1 MTAPSNDPNSNTQ
14 QSRTDTCSTDRTGQE
29 LNAPKSSDCS
39 VTANSIRERIM
50 LLASGVSSS
59 RSGIDIVVQVGVIPN
74 PATPAA
80 YLNHYQIP
88 GMPNQGVNT
97 TTNQLDAQTQVERI
111 QTPNSTTVTVTTRS
125 HREAPVETAKSDSA
139 QSNSPSKEQIK
150 SVAKEADLSKES
162 GDTKREDKPTTT
174 TSERPAPTNIDKD
187 NTDRAQNRLDTART
201 EVPRDSESSKL
212 TKLNP
217 EPERTIGASLAQAQ
231 TTLKEPTDPITL
243 NQRPDASNNNDPLKL
258 DPKVERAN
266 EIENRRNELN
276 DARARVNDQL
286 EVVRQVISNEIAR
299 DTTDASLRN
308 GSVLSDTPISAT
320 RYDPSPNTSLAIE
333 RLRESLL
340 DKLSV
345 IEERIA
351 TPEPIKQQH
360 QAISSDV
367 AAPIQGRL
375 DARTQEPI
383 RHDLKRETALRQAD
397 RSEQAQPKPLH
408 RVLEPLIGKISD
420 ISHNPASYQAKSAQR
435 YDQRGKDTLD
445 NLIELLKHLSLHS
458 TNFKLLKAMDTPLE
472 QVCLALATGVA
483 VGAVGIEY
491 LVKAL
496 YSTLAETGM
505 VVDITGVVIGKSD
518 QRPLAN
524 VEVNEPRLGRR
535 VTDQEGRFVFSN
547 VALNTPYTLTITH
560 PILGQPELTVSGT
573 ATPGGVVR
581 IEV

>member
-1 MTAPSNDPNSNTQ
+1 
-14 QSRTDTCSTDRTGQE
+14 
-29 LNAPKSSDCS
+29 
-39 VTANSIRERIM
+39 
-50 LLASGVSSS
+50 
-59 RSGIDIVVQVGVIPN
+59 
-74 PATPAA
+74 
-80 YLNHYQIP
+80 
-88 GMPNQGVNT
+88 
-97 TTNQLDAQTQVERI
+97 
-111 QTPNSTTVTVTTRS
+111 
-125 HREAPVETAKSDSA
+125 
-139 QSNSPSKEQIK
+139 
-150 SVAKEADLSKES
+150 
-162 GDTKREDKPTTT
+162 
-174 TSERPAPTNIDKD
+174 
-187 NTDRAQNRLDTART
+187 
-201 EVPRDSESSKL
+201 
-212 TKLNP
+212 
-217 EPERTIGASLAQAQ
+217 
-231 TTLKEPTDPITL
+231 
-243 NQRPDASNNNDPLKL
+243 
-258 DPKVERAN
+258 
-266 EIENRRNELN
+266 
-276 DARARVNDQL
+276 
-286 EVVRQVISNEIAR
+286 
-299 DTTDASLRN
+299 
-308 GSVLSDTPISAT
+308 
-320 RYDPSPNTSLAIE
+320 LAIE